1 MQRIFS
7 INYLRTY
14 KLKPRILIVAD
25 DLTGAAEL
33 GGIAFNCGLTVRILL
48 DSENMVL
55 FPEDVIILDSN
66 SRNMAPEEAYQKVKK
81 LISCIDISSFD
92 LVFKKVDSLLRGPL
106 ASEIKALL
114 DVLDIDQAYLVPANP
129 SMNRIIRS
137 GKYYVDDIP
146 VNRTDFRLD
155 PHYPRTSKYVRE
167 LITDS
172 CNALITADD
181 PNHKSRIRIMIPDM
195 TSSEEL
201 RSFVMD
207 LPDEP
212 PMLLAGAS
220 DFFKELIAAKF
231 NCKPTDEVEKFNIT
245 GSTHFLIGSNSQSS
259 RKTVR
264 ILAGK
269 DYFVSRLPI
278 AALENNDRYD
288 EWTRRIICELTNQ
301 RCIVISGPAR
311 RIEDHLQINMITDKL
326 LMSAAMMVENLPSG
340 SLLLIEGG
348 ETSSQF
354 FRYKNWHDLTIS
366 DAFETGIVSLSP
378 PDCDIKIIIKPGSY
392 KWPEYVLNSLQEV
405 FHDID

>member
-1 MQRIFS
+1 MWLIFI
-7 INYLRTY
+7 INYLCKY
-14 KLKPRILIVAD
+14 KLKPKILIVAD
-25 DLTGAAEL
+25 DLTGASEL

-81 LISCIDISSFD
+81 LISCVDISSFD

-114 DVLDIDQAYLVPANP
+114 DVMDIDQAYLVPANP

-137 GKYYVDDIP
+137 GKYYVDNVP

-155 PHYPRTSKYVRE
+155 PHYPRTSKYVRD

-201 RSFVMD
+201 RSFVKD
-207 LPDEP
+207 LPDE

-220 DFFKELIAAKF
+220 DFFKELIFAKF
-231 NCKPTDEVEKFNIT
+231 NRKPSDEVRRFIIT
-245 GSTHFLIGSNSQSS
+245 RSTHFLIGSNSQSS
-259 RKTVR
+259 KKTVR

-288 EWTRRIICELTNQ
+288 EWTRHIISELMNQ

-311 RIEDHLQINMITDKL
+311 RIEDPLQINMITDKL
-326 LMSAAMMVENLPSG
+326 LMSAGMMVENLPFG

-354 FRYKNWHDLTIS
+354 FRLKNWHDLTIS
-366 DAFETGIVSLSP
+366 DAFETGVVALSP

-392 KWPEYVLNSLQEV
+392 KWPEYVLNPLQEV
-405 FHDID
+405 LHDND